1 MITAPKAEFKTEYIR
16 LISPQYS
23 IFSRVANI
31 GNTKPYVIIQNVRS
45 SQLDTKD
52 TEGYEIEVSLIIN
65 TSYLGDKEVDEISS
79 NIQKAIMQGK
89 VKTNV
94 VLTDFNIEN
103 TEVIQNESIGEL
115 IQTPTQV
122 INNYNLVFKHRI
134 TQKT

>member
-1 MITAPKAEFKTEYIR
+1 MITAPKSELKTEYIR

-23 IFSRVANI
+23 VFSRSAS
-31 GNTKPYVIIQNVRS
+31 GATTKPYVIIQNVRS
-45 SQLDTKD
+45 IQLDTKD

-79 NIQKAIMQGK
+79 DIQKAIMQGK

-103 TEVIQNESIGEL
+103 TDVIQNESIGDL

-122 INNYNLVFKHRI
+122 INNHLLVFKHRI